1 MASYKLE
8 VHQDWTDGQKLDF
21 VQYVCKDVGNQ
32 FIDRYVEGIE
42 KARVENG
49 YPYTDNTNMRFTDS
63 MIQRVALFVKL
74 NTTGSKPYKPFPYT
88 LSRRYLICLS
98 QMSYTTDLSNFPETE
113 VLYIRYV
120 SLSTTTHQ

>member
-8 VHQDWTDGQKLDF
+8 VHQDWSDGQKLDF

-49 YPYTDNTNMRFTDS
+49 YPYGKYDYEVYRLYDTKGRLVREVEYNWK
-63 MIQRVALFVKL
+63 Q
-74 NTTGSKPYKPFPYT
+74 T
-88 LSRRYLICLS
+88 L
-98 QMSYTTDLSNFPETE
+98 
-113 VLYIRYV
+113 
-120 SLSTTTHQ
+120 